1 MPVQFT
7 GAHATVSML
16 SRLLL
21 DRPLWYGPN
30 SYGYQ
35 VAAVEAKGANAVAL
49 EFGSVY
55 APRSEAYLSSMLLE
69 RLGLLP
75 SPTLQAE
82 LANYLAAVGKANLGV
97 VALQLGQ
104 ILSGLEGATGD
115 LAIYAAAAVRWNDK
129 VAAAHAYS
137 TNPANVGFVTFDSF
151 PTGTGATFEL
161 TSDADTLKG
170 TPYEDVFLA
179 MTPGQLG
186 SADAINGN
194 GSSPNGDT
202 LKATLAAGEK
212 VTPTL
217 GGIPSVFVTA
227 SAGAQFGAE
236 KSPEIRGLRLD
247 AAPGGSV
254 TFTGVPSQAWV
265 GIQNSLAGTALTVHF
280 KAPADRME
288 PFQLSLAD
296 ATGADEIIVPDV
308 IALRIASMP
317 GSVAATTVNNARITA
332 AAAEEIVLSGNQ
344 ALTTTIT
351 GAHVEV
357 INARTM
363 QAALDLTF
371 ATTGATPI
379 GIIGGMAA
387 DRITVNDAS
396 GGRAAIDAGEGADT
410 VTIGA
415 CNAHSITL
423 GAGADVLAITGLAG
437 PASVALGLDNA
448 AALRRSAIEVTDFV
462 SGTDQLRLA
471 TAAPTTKAAPSTEQ
485 LASIA
490 ASASLLDATALAA
503 STAGASKAIAFRYG
517 GDTYILM
524 NDATATLG
532 SQDGLVR
539 LSGVSAVGDGDWSLG

>member
-1 MPVQFT
+1 MPVQIT
-7 GAHATVSML
+7 GAHANVSML

-49 EFGSVY
+49 VFGSVY

-82 LANYLAAVGKANLGV
+82 LANYLASVGKANLGV

-137 TNPANVGFVTFDSF
+137 SNPANVGFVTFDSF

-212 VTPTL
+212 VAPTL
-217 GGIPSVFVTA
+217 RSIASVFITA
-227 SAGAQFGAE
+227 GAGAQFGAE
-236 KSPEIRGLRLD
+236 KSPEIRGLWLD
-247 AAPGGSV
+247 AAPGGSA
-254 TFTGVPSQAWV
+254 TFTEVTSEARA
-265 GIQNSLAGTALTVHF
+265 GIQNSLAGTALTVLF
-280 KAPADRME
+280 KPPADRTA
-288 PFQLSLAD
+288 PVNLALAD
-296 ATGADEIIVPDV
+296 ATGANEIIVPDV

-332 AAAEEIVLSGNQ
+332 AAAEEIMLYGDQ

-351 GAHVEV
+351 GAQVEV
-357 INARTM
+357 IHAAYL
-363 QAALDLTF
+363 QAPLDLTF
-371 ATTGATPI
+371 TTTGATPV
-379 GIIGGMAA
+379 GILGGTAA

-396 GGRAAIDAGEGADT
+396 GGRAAIDAGGGGDT

-415 CNAHSITL
+415 HNAHSITL
-423 GAGADVLAITGLAG
+423 GSGADVLIITGLAG
-437 PASVALGLDNA
+437 PGAWALGLADT

-471 TAAPTTKAAPSTEQ
+471 AATPTAKAAPSGAQ

-490 ASASLLDATALAA
+490 ASASLLDAAALA
-503 STAGASKAIAFRYG
+503 SNTAGANKAIAFGYG
-517 GDTYILM
+517 GDT
-524 NDATATLG
+524 
-532 SQDGLVR
+532 
-539 LSGVSAVGDGDWSLG
+539 